1 MNYKNI
7 ASKILADKKKLGL
20 SETIANQLQRLA
32 DNKSL
37 NKLDEMQ
44 AEITVDWYYPIYKE
58 TN

>member
-1 MNYKNI
+1 MNYQKI
-7 ASKILADKKKLGL
+7 ASKIIADKKQLGL

-44 AEITVDWYYPIYKE
+44 AEIAVDWYYPLYFK
-58 TN
+58 